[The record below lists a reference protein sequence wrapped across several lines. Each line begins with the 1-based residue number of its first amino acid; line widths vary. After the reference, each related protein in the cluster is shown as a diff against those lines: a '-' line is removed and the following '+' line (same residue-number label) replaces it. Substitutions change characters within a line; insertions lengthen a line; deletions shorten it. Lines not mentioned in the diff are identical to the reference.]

1 MRGRKH
7 VLWSGFTIAA
17 EENPKQWI
25 YLQNSRDE
33 VWTNHKSIRLQ
44 NNLLV
49 QPCNLISEQANE
61 MAEAAIRDPAV
72 AMEYSQRQ
80 RIFIDWII
88 IVTLQI
94 LKLDG

>member
-1 MRGRKH
+1 
-7 VLWSGFTIAA
+7 
-17 EENPKQWI
+17 
-25 YLQNSRDE
+25 
-33 VWTNHKSIRLQ
+33 
-44 NNLLV
+44 
-49 QPCNLISEQANE
+49 